1 MQKHGYYQPTTSH
14 VLVERKYYKPMH
26 NPTVADTLLEQPFIM
41 CINAERQAVINS
53 PCLACLDLYC
63 GCLLMASK
71 ILQVDNRL
79 HRHRC

>member
-53 PCLACLDLYC
+53 SC
-63 GCLLMASK
+63 
-71 ILQVDNRL
+71 
-79 HRHRC
+79 